1 MENIY
6 SLTLDD
12 VTLTDVDSE
21 LESISEKAG
30 VKIYRLYVTPE
41 ISEARKHIRAH
52 RPPPAG
58 LRLGSSRAESWELA
72 VHVYA
77 IDGEKLMDLDQLNE

>member
-41 ISEARKHIRAH
+41 ISETRKHIRAH
-52 RPPPAG
+52 RPPPSG